1 MSWTDRLREAAYTS
15 PSGTR
20 YPFDF
25 EDVSRSTDRKTSAF
39 EYPDGDGTY
48 MQDLGSTGRRY
59 PIVAIFWGEDYDI
72 EATAFEAA
80 LSERGA
86 ALLTHPMYGQVDV
99 VPFGTIERADRLK
112 SGANQATVT
121 VVLYET
127 TGVVYPDALTN
138 PADAVLGRVSAF
150 NDAGAADFA
159 AGLDVASVAE
169 GVTLANQWT
178 AFVAE
183 TNTYMVAIA
192 AVQADVLSEYEA
204 IEASINNSIDVLIKK
219 PLTLARQAQQLS
231 QLPAQIV
238 DGAKTRLDGYA
249 DLARSLTSGEPQPQG
264 LDNVVLN
271 LFKSGEVNAMSA
283 VAGQALSIVSSKF
296 ETQAD
301 AINAAD
307 TILATF
313 AEVTAWRDANYPL
326 LGIIDTGDSYQRLQ
340 ESVALA
346 AGFAVQ
352 LSFSLK
358 REQNMTLDR
367 PRSIIELVAELYG
380 SVDGQLDF
388 FINSNMLT
396 GDEILEIPAGRTVV
410 FYV

>member
-20 YPFDF
+20 YTFDF
-25 EDVSRSTDRKTSAF
+25 QDVSRSTDRKTSAF

-48 MQDLGSTGRRY
+48 VQDLGSTGRRY

-80 LSERGA
+80 LNERGA

-138 PADAVLGRVSAF
+138 PADAVLGSVSAF

-159 AGLDVASVAE
+159 AGLNVASVAE

-178 AFVAE
+178 AFVDE
-183 TNTYMVAIA
+183 IDTFMGNVA

-204 IEASINNSIDVLIKK
+204 IEASINNSIDVLIRK
-219 PLTLARQAQQLS
+219 PLTLAMQAQRLA
-231 QLPAQIV
+231 QLPSQIV
-238 DGAKTRLDGYA
+238 DGAKARLDAYA
-249 DLARSLTSGEPQPQG
+249 DLARSLTSSEPQSPG

-271 LFKSGEVNAMSA
+271 LFKSGEVNAMAA
-283 VAGQALSIVSSKF
+283 VAAQALSVVSSKF

-307 TILATF
+307 TILVTF

-326 LGIIDTGDSYQRLQ
+326 LGIIDTGDSYQLLQ

-358 REQNMTLDR
+358 REQTLTLDR

-380 SVDGQLDF
+380 SVDDQLDF
-388 FINSNMLT
+388 FINSNVLT